1 MVFLQVI
8 SKTTYSV
15 GFMVLTRSEVQTRS
29 VFSILYC
36 LVSIHVHW
44 HYTLKFYLN

>member
-1 MVFLQVI
+1 MVFLQVNTKI
-8 SKTTYSV
+8 NYSV
-15 GFMVLTRSEVQTRS
+15 GFMVSTRSEVQTRS

-44 HYTLKFYLN
+44 HYTLTVYLN

>member
-8 SKTTYSV
+8 SKIIYSV
-15 GFMVLTRSEVQTRS
+15 GFMVSTRSEVQTIS

-36 LVSIHVHW
+36 LVSIQVYW
-44 HYTLKFYLN
+44 HDTLTGYLN